1 VCEQLEAT
9 EELADSTVTHTY
21 DLTKLQQLCLEL
33 QEKSDNLESEK
44 AQLEMLNEALNSR
57 LRNLQLL
64 IGEGLPVE
72 EAESAHKDMAQASPT
87 SIIEDA
93 TLSSGVPSP
102 AVDRMTRSNQQQSP
116 IPRRGPAAGNRSPF
130 TGQRGPHSDSN
141 RVDSPGG
148 SDRHRK
154 PPVPT
159 RDELR
164 SSAANVRRS
173 YPSISPKHSPMRR
186 ASAPGAGT
194 GNSGTAVTGDS
205 SASPTPQASAT
216 TSGSASPTKS
226 PRVSLRSRIENQS
239 RENNPWL
246 GAFSTT
252 NRSVKGGCQFYVD
265 VPCSGSPG
273 KRFTGYEDY
282 DLTLSRGT
290 SGGSEAH
297 APENDTESAGG
308 VKVSLLKVD
317 STDLLNLSACS
328 REEAEP
334 SAIAAAGTGPGV
346 ADMGASA
353 DAAEDRD
360 AVESGP
366 VPMTL
371 PAEVSRLPSSDHAPS
386 VEQQLASY
394 QAQIA
399 ALQSQLAAL
408 RRGHAAMPHEKGA
421 GVTFVDAASPV
432 YTGSWSADANDY
444 DGWMASSV
452 DSERNAPLCRTQSL
466 EAPSLA
472 DVPPLSL
479 EDSIR
484 CDEGLILSP
493 LSSAPKS
500 CKTVTFSVY
509 SMEDEFEG
517 PTEELD
523 AHRAAHARKAVRHSA
538 AAAEDEWEEP
548 VEFCDAEVQCEVPDS
563 PPAPVAPLLAEAS
576 CNTDSAWLEE
586 VVAASAVAQQDA
598 AAAAHA
604 VERRAEADAALTN
617 AMEDTK
623 FALGKRLFELR
634 YGGKKAAAV
643 PPPTPLGGKRAAGAP
658 RVTPAAGFGAAVNKT
673 AAAAVSSRAVPTPSV
688 SAANGDPAL
697 PNASA
702 FSSTAVANLNAALVT
717 RLRQQTVLTAR
728 GRKKIELLEQ
738 KLVRLIMYVKRTS
751 RETLDGERAA
761 ALASNMAVP
770 PPATGAVSPTKASVA
785 QRQQTP
791 AGTNVKFA
799 LNASMNVGCMTG
811 GADLDQLLNLGGND
825 DESPSPAVRS
835 PQRSPVRRSPQK
847 QPPRDA
853 SRTLFSPATDFQG
866 RNYDDLSEINVS
878 VQSNPLLH
886 TRGVVAQPVTP
897 GADRSKLDLSF
908 NADRSFLD
916 TPEMESPAGM
926 QAQRPNGDGVYSP
939 IPMASTSASSGPA
952 GRSALVDRTRSVA
965 QQING
970 LAPQQPL
977 QRAPP
982 PPPHPHMQ
990 ENPQMQQ
997 PARPATSVAA
1007 AIGGARPVPLN
1018 RSSVRPITAVLVKP
1032 KLEPVAQT
1040 VQGAQSPTR
1049 SPVRSPLSPKR
1060 ELFPPG
1066 AAAGGMQSAVVQ
1078 DGGAMA
1084 SAGLEQ
1090 AEVDIRRLQQQVGHL
1105 TLRNKVRHVVAAT
1118 ERSARYDDCA
1128 VPHLVCVT
1136 QFATSYRR

>member
-9 EELADSTVTHTY
+9 EELADSTATHTY

-44 AQLEMLNEALNSR
+44 AQLEMLNEALNSQ

-93 TLSSGVPSP
+93 ALSSGVPSP
-102 AVDRMTRSNQQQSP
+102 AVDRMTRSNKQQSP

-130 TGQRGPHSDSN
+130 TGQRGPHGDSN

-164 SSAANVRRS
+164 STATNVRRS
-173 YPSISPKHSPMRR
+173 YPPTSPKHSPMRR
-186 ASAPGAGT
+186 VSAPSAGT
-194 GNSGTAVTGDS
+194 HNTGTAGDTADPP
-205 SASPTPQASAT
+205 ASPTPQASAT

-239 RENNPWL
+239 RDNNPWL

-265 VPCSGSPG
+265 VPYSGSPG

-297 APENDTESAGG
+297 APANDTESAGG

-371 PAEVSRLPSSDHAPS
+371 PAEVSLLPRSDHAPS

-408 RRGHAAMPHEKGA
+408 RRGHAAIPHEKGA

-432 YTGSWSADANDY
+432 FTGSWSADGNDY
-444 DGWMASSV
+444 DGWMASSA
-452 DSERNAPLCRTQSL
+452 DRERNAPLCRTQSL

-472 DVPPLSL
+472 DVPTLSL

-523 AHRAAHARKAVRHSA
+523 AHRAAHARKAVRHQ
-538 AAAEDEWEEP
+538 AAAEEDEWKEP
-548 VEFCDAEVQCEVPDS
+548 VVFCDAEVQCEVPESS
-563 PPAPVAPLLAEAS
+563 PSPVAPLQVEAS

-586 VVAASAVAQQDA
+586 VVAAATKAEQDA
-598 AAAAHA
+598 AVAAHV
-604 VERRAEADAALTN
+604 VERQVEADEALTK

-643 PPPTPLGGKRAAGAP
+643 PPPTPLGGKRAAVAP

-673 AAAAVSSRAVPTPSV
+673 AAAAVSPRAVPTPSV

-717 RLRQQTVLTAR
+717 RLRQQTVLTTR

-761 ALASNMAVP
+761 ALASNLAVP
-770 PPATGAVSPTKASVA
+770 PPATGAASPIKAFAA

-791 AGTNVKFA
+791 SGTNVKFA

-825 DESPSPAVRS
+825 EESPSPAVQS
-835 PQRSPVRRSPQK
+835 PPRSPVRRSPQK
-847 QPPRDA
+847 PHPRDA

-886 TRGVVAQPVTP
+886 TRGVAAQPITP
-897 GADRSKLDLSF
+897 GADRSKLELSF
-908 NADRSFLD
+908 SADRSFLD

-926 QAQRPNGDGVYSP
+926 QAQRLNGEGVYSP
-939 IPMASTSASSGPA
+939 IPMASANLSNAPAARNAPVDRSSGVTQQRQA
-952 GRSALVDRTRSVA
+952 G
-965 QQING
+965 
-970 LAPQQPL
+970 APLQPS

-982 PPPHPHMQ
+982 PPPPSHMQ
-990 ENPQMQQ
+990 PNPQQQ
-997 PARPATSVAA
+997 QQRPATSVAA
-1007 AIGGARPVPLN
+1007 AIGGVRPVPLN
-1018 RSSVRPITAVLVKP
+1018 RSSVRPITAVVVKP

-1040 VQGAQSPTR
+1040 VQDAQSPTR

-1060 ELFPPG
+1060 QLFPPG
-1066 AAAGGMQSAVVQ
+1066 AAVGGTQSAAVQ
-1078 DGGAMA
+1078 DGDAEA

-1090 AEVDIRRLQQQVGHL
+1090 AQVDIHRLQQQVGHL
-1105 TLRNKVRHVVAAT
+1105 TLRNKVRRVIAAS
-1118 ERSARYDDCA
+1118 ERSVRYDDCA
-1128 VPHLVCVT
+1128 VLHLACVT

>member
-9 EELADSTVTHTY
+9 EELADSTVRHTY

-33 QEKSDNLESEK
+33 QEKSDNLKSEK

-102 AVDRMTRSNQQQSP
+102 AVDRMTRNNQQQSP

-173 YPSISPKHSPMRR
+173 YPSTSPKHSPMRR
-186 ASAPGAGT
+186 ASAPSGGT
-194 GNSGTAVTGDS
+194 GNSGSGVPVDS
-205 SASPTPQASAT
+205 STSPTPQASAT
-216 TSGSASPTKS
+216 TSGSASPAKS

-265 VPCSGSPG
+265 VPYSGSSR

-297 APENDTESAGG
+297 APANDTESAGG

-328 REEAEP
+328 REETEP
-334 SAIAAAGTGPGV
+334 SAVAAAGTGPGV
-346 ADMGASA
+346 AGMGASV
-353 DAAEDRD
+353 DAAEDPA

-366 VPMTL
+366 VRMTL
-371 PAEVSRLPSSDHAPS
+371 PAEVSRLPRSDHAPS
-386 VEQQLASY
+386 VEKQLVSY

-408 RRGHAAMPHEKGA
+408 RRGHAAIPHEKGA

-432 YTGSWSADANDY
+432 FTGSWSADAIDY

-523 AHRAAHARKAVRHSA
+523 AHRAAHARKAVRHPA
-538 AAAEDEWEEP
+538 AAAEDAWEEP
-548 VEFCDAEVQCEVPDS
+548 VEFCDAGVQCEVPDS
-563 PPAPVAPLLAEAS
+563 PPTPVAPLLAEAS
-576 CNTDSAWLEE
+576 CNTDTAWLEE

-634 YGGKKAAAV
+634 YGGKKAATV
-643 PPPTPLGGKRAAGAP
+643 PPPTPVGGKRPTVAP

-673 AAAAVSSRAVPTPSV
+673 ASAAVSSRAVPTPSPV

-697 PNASA
+697 PTASA

-738 KLVRLIMYVKRTS
+738 KLVRLIIYVKRTS

-761 ALASNMAVP
+761 ALASNL
-770 PPATGAVSPTKASVA
+770 AVSPPTTGAASPIKASAA

-791 AGTNVKFA
+791 TGTNVKFA

-825 DESPSPAVRS
+825 EESPSPAVQS
-835 PQRSPVRRSPQK
+835 PQRSPVRRSPQMP
-847 QPPRDA
+847 PPRDA
-853 SRTLFSPATDFQG
+853 SRTLFSPTTDFQG

-886 TRGVVAQPVTP
+886 TRGVAAQPVTP

-908 NADRSFLD
+908 SAERSFLD
-916 TPEMESPAGM
+916 TPEMASPAGM
-926 QAQRPNGDGVYSP
+926 QAQRPNGEGVYSP
-939 IPMASTSASSGPA
+939 ILMASTSASNGPA
-952 GRSALVDRTRSVA
+952 ARSAPVDRASGVT
-965 QQING
+965 QQRQAG
-970 LAPQQPL
+970 APLQPL
-977 QRAPP
+977 QRAPLP
-982 PPPHPHMQ
+982 PPPSHMQ
-990 ENPQMQQ
+990 PNPQQQ
-997 PARPATSVAA
+997 QQRPATSVAA

-1060 ELFPPG
+1060 QLFPPG
-1066 AAAGGMQSAVVQ
+1066 AAAGGTQSAAVQ

-1105 TLRNKVRHVVAAT
+1105 TLRNKVRRVIAAS
-1118 ERSARYDDCA
+1118 ERSARYDDRA
-1128 VPHLVCVT
+1128 VLHLARVT
-1136 QFATSYRR
+1136 QFTTLNRQ